1 MPIDAEHYR
10 KLERLYAYAPV
21 TQWYGATIRVD
32 DGTAEV
38 EIPIRPEFHHAA
50 HAVHGS
56 VYFRALDDAA
66 FFAANSRVSDA
77 FVLTVSFS
85 VHFLRP
91 VKDGVLVA
99 GPRRGRGRPSV
110 HSRVTSVRW
119 SGNTAR
125 TRHWRVHAQL
135 HSARPNC
142 RLRVAQFGMT
152 ATPMPKKLRKRSMSA
167 GDATRL

>member
-77 FVLTVSFS
+77 FVLTVSFT

-91 VKDGVLVA
+91 VKDGVVRAKGRVVQGGGRLFTAESHLFDGA
-99 GPRRGRGRPSV
+99 GTLLGQGTGV
-110 HSRVTSVRW
+110 F
-119 SGNTAR
+119 
-125 TRHWRVHAQL
+125 TRSSITLDPTV
-135 HSARPNC
+135 
-142 RLRVAQFGMT
+142 GYE
-152 ATPMPKKLRKRSMSA
+152 
-167 GDATRL
+167 